1 MLRVHALRYLF
12 QQKTGNAI
20 RALGR
25 MAILSANSRLS
36 PTATAESSPT
46 LEQRFDMQYS
56 DDRVKS
62 IRTAID
68 EDTEHVVT
76 DAKEN
81 SAETESWTHP
91 TYEVIEINTEIE
103 ETPTKE
109 ESLSDLSNQIE
120 EKTSKLHIEL
130 IPKIKDVTTRLEI
143 LASKENEKSD
153 KELIEKSSQM
163 DTIPKSQALHRVF
176 RGDSRDSGIGDC
188 GSNQM
193 TSSLQMDELEIGS
206 TIVEEVDHE
215 THNRESKQTF
225 RKEENRQSSTRI
237 THVANLSQDQKDPLH
252 DSGIIASNDKVVAK
266 SDMTKASCETNP
278 VRKGVC
284 KRD

>member
-1 MLRVHALRYLF
+1 MLSVHALRDLF

-25 MAILSANSRLS
+25 MAFLSANSRLS

-46 LEQRFDMQYS
+46 LEQRFEMQCS
-56 DDRVKS
+56 DDRIKS
-62 IRTAID
+62 IHTAID
-68 EDTEHVVT
+68 EDTEHVMT
-76 DAKEN
+76 NAEEN
-81 SAETESWTHP
+81 SADTESWTHP
-91 TYEVIEINTEIE
+91 TEMTEVNIEIE

-120 EKTSKLHIEL
+120 KKTSKLHIEL
-130 IPKIKDVTTRLEI
+130 IPKIQNVTTCLEI
-143 LASKENEKSD
+143 LTSNENEKSD
-153 KELIEKSSQM
+153 KELIEKFSQM

-193 TSSLQMDELEIGS
+193 TSSLQIDELEIKS

-215 THNRESKQTF
+215 THNRESKQML
-225 RKEENRQSSTRI
+225 RKEENQHSSTPRI
-237 THVANLSQDQKDPLH
+237 IARLSQDNNNPLQ
-252 DSGIIASNDKVVAK
+252 DSGIIKNDDKVATK
-266 SDMTKASCETNP
+266 SDVTKASCETNL

-284 KRD
+284 N